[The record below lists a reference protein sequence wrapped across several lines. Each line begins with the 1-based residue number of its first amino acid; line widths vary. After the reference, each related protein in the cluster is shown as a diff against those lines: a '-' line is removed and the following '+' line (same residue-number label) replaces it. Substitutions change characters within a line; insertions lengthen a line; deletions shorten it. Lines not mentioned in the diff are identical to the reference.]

1 MPIFSRRPFL
11 CRLVAGVVLFAL
23 TAAVSAQPI
32 FSDGFEP
39 VVQATG
45 GSNYLW
51 FGDDGQCQADS
62 RDAYGL
68 VKRYHETL
76 PGLGPVRTIARQ
88 QLATMHQRG
97 MRRLSLGIYFMHQ
110 PAPGGTLIDSSDPV
124 QVAQAASNVAALMAD
139 VKAAGYHEV
148 LFRFFPTN
156 NMNPS
161 HPEFPSHDSSDFNPR
176 VDEYWNLIQAIR
188 PALANSGVHYR
199 IDLMVEGVPRDS
211 NSVIYPENQR
221 YKYPASRKWSLA
233 VRTLWQ
239 KYFHTYGRDDTV
251 GFSFLVDQDNNR
263 LRSRVRHMRYVYEIE
278 DQVWMYPHLFAI
290 DFYAGSDPAWD
301 EYQKFV
307 RMDGY
312 MRSQNPPGGG
322 WDQTGWIIAEA
333 HYEDPIAAQALARAI
348 RETGRTVFYL
358 TQWPLDRAAQCQQA
372 HVNVPPPYDW
382 MVWPGYGF

>member
-1 MPIFSRRPFL
+1 MPIFSRRLFL
-11 CRLVAGVVLFAL
+11 CRLVAGVVLLAL
-23 TAAVSAQPI
+23 TAAVSASPI
-32 FSDGFEP
+32 FKDGFEP

-156 NMNPS
+156 NINPS
-161 HPEFPSHDSSDFNPR
+161 QPEFPSHNSADFGAR
-176 VDEYWNLIQAIR
+176 VDEYWNLIQAVR
-188 PALANSGVHYR
+188 PALANAGLHYR
-199 IDLMVEGVPRDS
+199 IDLMVEGAPRDS
-211 NSVIYPENQR
+211 NTTLLPEDQR
-221 YKYPASRKWSLA
+221 YKEPASTKWSRA

-239 KYFHTYGRDDTV
+239 RYNATYGRSDTV
-251 GFSFLVDQDNNR
+251 GFSFIVDQDNNR
-263 LRSRVRHMRYVYEIE
+263 LRSRVRHMRYVYEGN
-278 DQVWMYPHLFAI
+278 YPYLFAI

-333 HYEDPIAAQALARAI
+333 HYEDPVAADALARAI
-348 RETGRTVFYL
+348 RDTGRTVFYL
-358 TQWPLDRAAQCQQA
+358 TQWPLDRAAACQQA

-382 MVWPGYGF
+382 MVWPAYGF

>member
-1 MPIFSRRPFL
+1 MPIFSRLPFL
-11 CRLVAGVVLFAL
+11 CRLVAGGVLFAL

-110 PAPGGTLIDSSDPV
+110 PAPGGTLIDSSDPA

-161 HPEFPSHDSSDFNPR
+161 QPEFPSHNSTDFDPR

-199 IDLMVEGVPRDS
+199 IDLMVEGAPRDS
-211 NSVIYPENQR
+211 NRPYPIEEEDR
-221 YKYPASRKWSLA
+221 YNYPANETWSNA

-239 KYFHTYGRDDTV
+239 RYNATYGRSDTV
-251 GFSFLVDQDNNR
+251 GFSFLVDQD
-263 LRSRVRHMRYVYEIE
+263 
-278 DQVWMYPHLFAI
+278 
-290 DFYAGSDPAWD
+290 
-301 EYQKFV
+301 
-307 RMDGY
+307 
-312 MRSQNPPGGG
+312 
-322 WDQTGWIIAEA
+322 
-333 HYEDPIAAQALARAI
+333 
-348 RETGRTVFYL
+348 
-358 TQWPLDRAAQCQQA
+358 
-372 HVNVPPPYDW
+372 
-382 MVWPGYGF
+382 